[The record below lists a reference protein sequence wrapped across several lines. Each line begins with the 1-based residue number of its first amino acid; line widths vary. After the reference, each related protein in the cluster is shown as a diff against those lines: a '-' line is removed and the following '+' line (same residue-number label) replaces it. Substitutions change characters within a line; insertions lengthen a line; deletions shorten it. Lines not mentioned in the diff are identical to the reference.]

1 MSVAKDAI
9 EHVLYT
15 TDFYAWTQEQ
25 ARLLRDRGWDQ
36 VDVENL
42 IEEVESL
49 GRQERR
55 ELINRLGILLGHL
68 LKWEFQPDRRSNS
81 WRATIREQ
89 RRQIQRLLQDNPS
102 LKPDL
107 LAALQ
112 DAYESGRDL
121 AIEEANLPDENFP
134 EHCPYRFEQAIEAE
148 FFPDNA

>member
-1 MSVAKDAI
+1 MSIAKDAI
-9 EHVLYT
+9 AHVLYT

-25 ARLLRDRGWDQ
+25 AQLLRDRCWDQ

-42 IEEVESL
+42 IEEIESL

-68 LKWEFQPDRRSNS
+68 LKWGFQADRRSNR

-89 RRQIQRLLQDNPS
+89 RRQITRLLQDSPS

-121 AIEEANLPDENFP
+121 AIEETNLPDEIFP
-134 EHCPYRFEQAIEAE
+134 ENCPYSFEQAIDAE
-148 FFPDNA
+148 FFPEDT